1 MGGLPLC
8 IDADELEFLPAS
20 IYYVFDAQ
28 VELAAHHTSVRFS
41 R

>member
-1 MGGLPLC
+1 MPLC

-20 IYYVFDAQ
+20 VYDVFDAQ
-28 VELAAHHTSVRFS
+28 VELAAHHTGVRFS